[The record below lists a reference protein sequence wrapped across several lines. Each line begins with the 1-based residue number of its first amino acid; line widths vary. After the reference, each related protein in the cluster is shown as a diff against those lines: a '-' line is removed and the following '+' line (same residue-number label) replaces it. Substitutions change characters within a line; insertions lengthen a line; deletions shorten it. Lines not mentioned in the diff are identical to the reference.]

1 MPHVASVRFGG
12 KRIIS
17 ASSDDPGLQLADAVF
32 VKHCAQ
38 GAGTEDVSLCCHDFV
53 GRNNHA
59 ASFVGQFP
67 RPVSV
72 DVRDRQPR
80 SLGSQIARSEEH
92 TSELQSLMRISYAVL
107 CLKNTKI

>member
-1 MPHVASVRFGG
+1 MLCRSWRVKDIARPHVASVRFGG
-12 KRIIS
+12 KLIIS

-53 GRNNHA
+53 GRNNHG

-67 RPVSV
+67 RS
-72 DVRDRQPR
+72 
-80 SLGSQIARSEEH
+80 AEH
-92 TSELQSLMRISYAVL
+92 TSELQSLMRISYAVF
-107 CLKNTKI
+107 CLTKKNT